1 MWFSTTT
8 QSFVCLS
15 TMKKT
20 KWFETYLSL
29 SLWKPLQFT
38 QNNTMIILFRKITH
52 ICPLQPTFPQT
63 TTHTR
68 GELVGD
74 FPMFEKR
81 EERISEP
88 PTKVC
93 LGGGI
98 NTQTTARKDTFQAT
112 KHSCT
117 WEKARCKC
125 VISQS
130 LCHVWRTGGLL
141 LLRQVCCSRRQSGQR
156 TFHKHIPLP
165 ICIMGLVFLL
175 SFNIFLDCCS
185 NTLFSNP
192 PIVDMT
198 GDGKGWFSSIQTLL

>member
-29 SLWKPLQFT
+29 SLSLWKHLQFT

-63 TTHTR
+63 TTHTHTHTR

-98 NTQTTARKDTFQAT
+98 NPQTTARKDTFQAT

-141 LLRQVCCSRRQSGQR
+141 LLRLWS
-156 TFHKHIPLP
+156 
-165 ICIMGLVFLL
+165 
-175 SFNIFLDCCS
+175 
-185 NTLFSNP
+185 
-192 PIVDMT
+192 
-198 GDGKGWFSSIQTLL
+198 KGIS